1 MPDRPQF
8 IFMNNS
14 SGAAFNSNGDYY
26 KGRYLSVILNI
37 IQMEDGCRVPVK
49 ILGDQFI
56 KVW

>member
-14 SGAAFNSNGDYY
+14 SRAALNNNGDYY

-37 IQMEDGCRVPVK
+37 IQMEDECRLPVK

-56 KVW
+56 KVL